1 MSARR
6 KLAWGDLP
14 KRIWIKFLAHLCGL
28 PGQFGLSHKTLPG
41 IVFSEQELQFFP
53 VYSLWEMISD
63 DVSKVLALYTEKK
76 EKRLQEIMVEHKWY

>member
-28 PGQFGLSHKTLPG
+28 PGQFGLSHKTFPG

>member
-1 MSARR
+1 MRRNRLDPNLRILPGGGVSARR

-53 VYSLWEMISD
+53 VYCLWEILND
-63 DVSKVLALYTEKK
+63 DVSKVFALYT
-76 EKRLQEIMVEHKWY
+76 

>member
-53 VYSLWEMISD
+53 VYSLCEMITD
-63 DVSKVLALYTEKK
+63 DVSKVFALYTEKK
-76 EKRLQEIMVEHKWY
+76 EKRLQEIMVGHKQY